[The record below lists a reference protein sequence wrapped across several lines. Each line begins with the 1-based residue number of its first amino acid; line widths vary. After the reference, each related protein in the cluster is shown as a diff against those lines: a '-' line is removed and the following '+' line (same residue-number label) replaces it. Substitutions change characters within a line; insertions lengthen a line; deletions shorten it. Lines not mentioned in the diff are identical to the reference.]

1 MSSAKAFRRLLDRD
15 EILICPGVHDPL
27 TARVVDMV
35 GFDAMHMTGFGTTL
49 SRSGYPDVGLAT
61 MPEVTE
67 NARRIDAQVD
77 VPVFCDADDGYGD
90 VKNVIRTVEEFVHTG
105 VAGIHIEDQTTPK
118 RGIVGGHR
126 VVSEEQFLSKIRAA
140 CDVRDEH
147 DEDLVIAARSDAPG
161 ATNASTE
168 DAVSRL
174 NAAVD
179 AGADLAFVIG
189 QSSEEEVRYVGAEI
203 DAPLVY
209 DWNGYHPQVAPEK
222 LYEYGYRV
230 VVCSLL
236 ATRATMLS
244 VYDRARQLE
253 ADGLSVTFD
262 MMEEFDDL
270 DRSFD
275 EFAGFPTALE
285 WGADVRR

>member
-1 MSSAKAFRRLLDRD
+1 M
-15 EILICPGVHDPL
+15 
-27 TARVVDMV
+27 
-35 GFDAMHMTGFGTTL
+35 
-49 SRSGYPDVGLAT
+49 
-61 MPEVTE
+61 
-67 NARRIDAQVD
+67 
-77 VPVFCDADDGYGD
+77 
-90 VKNVIRTVEEFVHTG
+90 
-105 VAGIHIEDQTTPK
+105 
-118 RGIVGGHR
+118 GGHR
-126 VVSEEQFLSKIRAA
+126 VVSKEQFLSKIRAA

-147 DEDLVIAARSDAPG
+147 DGDFVIAARSDAPG

-270 DRSFD
+270 DRGFD

-285 WGADVRR
+285 WERKYGAETSTGNPE